1 MGREDHAGAAVYPR
15 ELLHGNG
22 IAEHVQSRPAVF
34 RGIGHTHQAQCSHLA
49 YDLVRE
55 AVLFVQK
62 KRHRLHLGFGKGSH
76 LGPKFLVLLCCLEI
90 HISASFGH

>member
-55 AVLFVQK
+55 AVLFV
-62 KRHRLHLGFGKGSH
+62 GKGSQ